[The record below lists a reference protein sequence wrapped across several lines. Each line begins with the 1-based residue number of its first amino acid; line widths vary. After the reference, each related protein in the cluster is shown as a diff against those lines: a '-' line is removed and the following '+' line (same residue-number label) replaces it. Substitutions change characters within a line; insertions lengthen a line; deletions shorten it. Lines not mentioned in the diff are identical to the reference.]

1 MAKKYAIFY
10 HNYRA
15 LPQNFLRVNPK
26 LEATKAQFMKKTLQK
41 ILSKRFLTVIITYL
55 CYLDHLISLKF
66 SKIR

>member
-1 MAKKYAIFY
+1 MAKKYVIFY
-10 HNYRA
+10 QNYRA

-26 LEATKAQFMKKTLQK
+26 LEATKAQFMKNTLQK
-41 ILSKRFLTVIITYL
+41 MLSKRFPTAIITYM

>member
-41 ILSKRFLTVIITYL
+41 YYQNVFLQP
-55 CYLDHLISLKF
+55 
-66 SKIR
+66 

>member
-1 MAKKYAIFY
+1 MAKKYVIFY
-10 HNYRA
+10 QNYRA

-26 LEATKAQFMKKTLQK
+26 LEKAQFMKNTLQK
-41 ILSKRFLTVIITYL
+41 ILSKRFPTAIITYM